1 MNRTWWYGRGEAE
14 NLWSIGTVGIA
25 PVPVVVKNSLRNVPE
40 KSFREWVCLQ
50 ISHTRTEQFFFKK

>member
-1 MNRTWWYGRGEAE
+1 LIKLSAE

-25 PVPVVVKNSLRNVPE
+25 PVPVVVKNNLRNVPE

>member
-1 MNRTWWYGRGEAE
+1 MGVGKLKT
-14 NLWSIGTVGIA
+14 WSIGTVSLA
-25 PVPVVVKNSLRNVPE
+25 PTVVVKNNLRNVPE